1 MDQDARGAGRV
12 PGRHDARRE
21 ALRAVLMDREVDR
34 GVADLEHRGR
44 QRVFVVRVG
53 RIVAIDRQP
62 FRCAV
67 AEHTQQRG
75 FVRHVDARQQRIDA
89 PPTVA
94 GRSRA

>member
-1 MDQDARGAGRV
+1 V
-12 PGRHDARRE
+12 KSI
-21 ALRAVLMDREVDR
+21 AVSRISNTA
-34 GVADLEHRGR
+34 VASPS
-44 QRVFVVRVG
+44 VVVVRVG